1 MNIKT
6 GETNQQVI
14 DRIEAAY
21 IKNVENAGAVDNNV
35 LDGEMRKLILKRGK
49 QIFARKTVSTK
60 EFLQYVDNTAKQ
72 LVALQQTAA

>member
-21 IKNVENAGAVDNNV
+21 IKNVENANAVDNNV